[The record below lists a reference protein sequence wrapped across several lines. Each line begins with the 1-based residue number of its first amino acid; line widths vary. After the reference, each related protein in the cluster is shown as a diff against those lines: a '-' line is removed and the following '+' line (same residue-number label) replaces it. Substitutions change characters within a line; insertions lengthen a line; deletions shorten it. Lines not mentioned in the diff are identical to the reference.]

1 MEPRGGQVVDD
12 PLEPRPTP
20 HSVFA
25 ELAVSGW
32 VGGEPL
38 LTLTYAV
45 PVTLQAGVARGQ
57 LVWAPLR
64 QRLVLGVVVDLH
76 RQPPGFETR
85 ELHALVEPHFRL
97 SATNL
102 ELAGW
107 VAEHY
112 RCSLFEAFFPML
124 PPGATRRSVIHL
136 AATAAPRPARLTP
149 LARDLLRIL
158 DEEGTT
164 SLAKL
169 RARLGTSLSAVT
181 TRLERQG
188 LVERVARIVHEAP
201 RTRETKYARLRAPD
215 VAQAEDASTDRRPT
229 REAAVLDL
237 LRRYTRLRPPGTPA
251 RGGAVA
257 GPNPHDA
264 APPSA
269 GGAPLPADGLPLGDL
284 YRLTGANRSVLRAL
298 EQQGLVEVL
307 GRRAPTEPAALR
319 PGRYEAP
326 PQLTGEQS
334 RAWLPLAAALGAR
347 RFAAFLLHGVT
358 GSGKTELYLRAA
370 AATVRAGR
378 QVVVLVPEIALASQ
392 VIARFANRF
401 PGQVA
406 MLHSSLRDSERYAQW
421 ELVRAG
427 SRPIVIGPRSAL
439 FAPAPDIGLIVIDE
453 EHEAAYKQEAPA
465 PRYHARDVAR
475 QLARLLDAVLVLGS
489 ATPDVSTRYAATR
502 GELTLLELSQ
512 RVGPVRAGGPS
523 TLPLP
528 AVEAVDL
535 RQELRTG
542 QTGIF
547 SRPLVQLLRDTLDAG
562 EQSILFLNRRGTS
575 TIVQCRQCGQ
585 AARCPRCEIPL
596 VFHADRNALLCH
608 RCGGREPRP
617 RRCPTCNADAASL
630 AYFGAGTQRVERE
643 VRALLPSAR
652 VLRWDQDILSAKV
665 DATQLLARVRG
676 HEVDVIV
683 GTQMVT
689 KGLDLPLVTAIGVI
703 NADTMLNLPDFRS
716 SERTFQLLTQVAG
729 RAGRRGPGARAIV
742 QSYSPEH
749 YAIQAA
755 LRHDYADFYAEEL
768 DFRRRQRYPPFSH
781 LARFVFRH
789 GDEELCRGEGDRLL
803 AALAAAADGLGL
815 TDVDLMGPTPC
826 FVAKIRDLYQWQIV
840 ARGGSLDQLLAAVRI
855 PPGWQVD
862 VDPISML

>member
-1 MEPRGGQVVDD
+1 MEARGGQAAVD
-12 PLEPRPTP
+12 PLEPRHLP
-20 HSVFA
+20 HPVFA

-32 VGGEPL
+32 VGSEPL

-45 PVTLQAGVARGQ
+45 PATLQPGLARGQ

-64 QRLVLGVVVDLH
+64 RRLVLGVVVNLH
-76 RQPPGFETR
+76 PRSPGFETR
-85 ELHALVEPHFRL
+85 ELHALVEPEFRL

-102 ELAGW
+102 ELAVW
-107 VAEHY
+107 IAEHY
-112 RCSLFEAFFPML
+112 RCSLFEACIPML

-149 LARDLLRIL
+149 LARDLLRLL

-169 RARLGTSLSAVT
+169 RARLGSSLT
-181 TRLERQG
+181 TVAARLERQG

-201 RTRETKYARLRAPD
+201 RTRETKYARLRDLGAP
-215 VAQAEDASTDRRPT
+215 AAGATTTDSRPAKQ
-229 REAAVLDL
+229 AAVLDL
-237 LRRYTRLRPPGTPA
+237 LRRYTRLRPPDIPA
-251 RGGAVA
+251 RNAAAA
-257 GPNPHDA
+257 GPAQHDA
-264 APPSA
+264 APPGTTS
-269 GGAPLPADGLPLGDL
+269 GAPPLNGLPLGDL
-284 YRLTGANRSVLRAL
+284 YRLTGANRAVLRAL
-298 EQQGLVEVL
+298 EQQGLVEVV
-307 GRRAPTEPAALR
+307 GRRAPTEPAVLR

-334 RAWLPLAAALGAR
+334 RAWLPLAVALGVR

-370 AATVRAGR
+370 AATIRAGR

-406 MLHSSLRDSERYAQW
+406 VLHSSLRDSERYAQW
-421 ELVRAG
+421 ELARTGV
-427 SRPIVIGPRSAL
+427 RPIVIGPRSAL

-475 QLARLLDAVLVLGS
+475 HVARLLDAVLVLGS
-489 ATPDVSTRYAATR
+489 ATPDVGTRYAATR
-502 GELTLLELSQ
+502 GELTLLELPR

-547 SRPLVQLLRDTLDAG
+547 SRPLLQLLRDTLAAG

-585 AARCPRCEIPL
+585 ALQCPRCEIPF
-596 VFHADRNALLCH
+596 VFHADRSALLCH

-617 RRCPTCNADAASL
+617 RRCPVCDAEAAAL

-643 VRALLPSAR
+643 VRAFLPSAR
-652 VLRWDQDILSAKV
+652 VLRWDQDVLSAKV
-665 DATQLLARVRG
+665 GATQLLARVRA
-676 HEVDVIV
+676 HEVDIIV
-683 GTQMVT
+683 GTQMVA

-768 DFRRRQRYPPFSH
+768 DFRRRQRYPPFSR

-789 GDEELCRGEGDRLL
+789 GDEEMCRREGDRLL
-803 AALAAAADGLGL
+803 AALAGAADDAGLS
-815 TDVDLMGPTPC
+815 DVDLMGPTPC
-826 FVAKIRDLYQWQIV
+826 FVAKIRDLYQWQVI
-840 ARGGSLDQLLAAVRI
+840 ARGGSLEQLLKGVQI